1 MDAQNPHFNDYVYT
15 SVHQKGIS
23 KLEGGLILY
32 PCREITDGNQAI
44 NILLL

>member
-1 MDAQNPHFNDYVYT
+1 MEAPYT
-15 SVHQKGIS
+15 PVHQKGIS

-44 NILLL
+44 NMLIVKQSIQLM